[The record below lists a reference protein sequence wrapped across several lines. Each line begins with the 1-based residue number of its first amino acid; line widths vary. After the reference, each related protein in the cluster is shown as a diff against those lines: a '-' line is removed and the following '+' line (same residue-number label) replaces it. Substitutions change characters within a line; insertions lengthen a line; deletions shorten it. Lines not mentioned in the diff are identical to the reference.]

1 MKDKKEET
9 MAEEK
14 APPTEEITQNDKLM
28 AAISYPIPLLA
39 IIILLVEDMRSRA
52 FQKYHAVQSLVVNIA
67 LWVIV
72 VVVSC
77 LLTVILGALTAA
89 LGGVGAICGWL
100 PVPAWF
106 IIVLYWAY
114 LSYQGQYFDIPVV
127 TDFIKNQGWV

>member
-1 MKDKKEET
+1 

-14 APPTEEITQNDKLM
+14 APPTEEITDNDKLM

-52 FQKYHAVQSLVVNIA
+52 FQKYHAVQSLVANIA
-67 LWVIV
+67 IWVIV
-72 VVVSC
+72 VVLSC
-77 LLTVILGALTAA
+77 LLTFILGALTAP
-89 LGGVGAICGWL
+89 LGGFGAICGWF
-100 PVPAWF
+100 PVLLWF
-106 IIVLYWAY
+106 ITLYWAY